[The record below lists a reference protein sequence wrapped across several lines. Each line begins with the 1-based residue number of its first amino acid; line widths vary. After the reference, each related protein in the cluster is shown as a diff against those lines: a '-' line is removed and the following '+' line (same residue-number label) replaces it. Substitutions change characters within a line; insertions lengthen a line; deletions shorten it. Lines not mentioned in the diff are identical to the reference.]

1 MCTLIMYIYIYRIP
15 VYCYLKIFI
24 QLFNQGWNRGQG
36 SHIGLVH
43 NPPSNAL
50 LKPQELRIIILS
62 HVLFDFTDSESRHP
76 AKGVA
81 FWLVLPGPLI
91 F

>member
-1 MCTLIMYIYIYRIP
+1 MPFP
-15 VYCYLKIFI
+15 V
-24 QLFNQGWNRGQG
+24 GWNRGQG

-50 LKPQELRIIILS
+50 LKPQELRNFHQAIIILS
-62 HVLFDFTDSESRHP
+62 RMLFHFTDSESRHP